1 MTAFETLDAERIYLD
16 YRDRV
21 ARYVGSRVANA
32 QDAEDVLH
40 DCFVNVYVSAKGY
53 DSCGKPMAWLF
64 TIARNLCLLRLR
76 ERGRTADIPPEDWE
90 DGYGHA
96 ADVGPDDR
104 LLLEHCMTR
113 LSDEE
118 RQIVVLHAVA
128 GFKHREIADIMDIP
142 LPTVLSKY
150 HRALRKLRTFL
161 EKGDGQS

>member
-1 MTAFETLDAERIYLD
+1 MPTDEALFEQVYDTYGPSL
-16 YRDRV
+16 YRFCLLQMKNP
-21 ARYVGSRVANA
+21 A
-32 QDAEDVLH
+32 DAEDVLH

-128 GFKHREIADIMDIP
+128 GFKHREIAAMLDLA

-150 HRALRKLRTFL
+150 HRAMKKLGKAA
-161 EKGDGQS
+161 EEAE